1 MRKFSGR
8 VPARLLAG
16 SGAAACLVLS
26 GAVPGT
32 AAAAARAPAVA
43 TAADT
48 LARPAADI
56 IVPDGFLTSVAA
68 VSARDAWAVGGS
80 IDYSTGLIT
89 RWNGARWSV
98 YATPPNTLTGVAARS
113 ATDVWAVGGTLAMHW
128 NGRSWTR
135 VATPALK
142 GGLGLSAVAV
152 TSSDNAWA
160 VGQAGQAP
168 GSTSPA
174 SPLVVHWN
182 GRRWAVQPSQSP
194 PGGGKFNAV
203 SAVSGGIAW
212 AVGSAGSQTLA
223 EHWNGTRWSRW
234 ASPNVPGATASSF
247 NSVVMISANNAWA
260 VGTATMPSAT
270 VPGGTTTPLTAFWN
284 GQRWRLVPSP
294 NPAGDASLAG
304 VTASW
309 TNNIWAVGTY
319 NPLDSCTGDGCDP
332 LVTLIMHW
340 NGTRWK
346 VLPSPSPEDN
356 FGADLFGIAAAARD
370 DIWAVGQDGT
380 QHGLYALIVHWN
392 GSAWS

>member
-1 MRKFSGR
+1 M
-8 VPARLLAG
+8 AG
-16 SGAAACLVLS
+16 CAIAACLALS
-26 GAVPGT
+26 CAVPGSAVATTRAAT
-32 AAAAARAPAVA
+32 AA

-48 LARPAADI
+48 PARPAADI
-56 IVPDGFLTSVAA
+56 IVAGGQLDSAA
-68 VSARDAWAVGGS
+68 VVSARDAWAVG
-80 IDYSTGLIT
+80 IDTDYSTGVITHWNGT
-89 RWNGARWSV
+89 RWSL
-98 YATPPNTLTGVAARS
+98 YASPPNPLAGVAARS
-113 ATDVWAVGGTLAMHW
+113 ATDVWAVGETLAMHW

-142 GGLGLSAVAV
+142 SGPSLRAVAV
-152 TSSDNAWA
+152 TSSGDAWA
-160 VGQAGQAP
+160 VGQVGPVP
-168 GSTSPA
+168 GSTAPA
-174 SPLVVHWN
+174 SPLVEHWN
-182 GRRWAVQPSQSP
+182 GRHWTVQPSQP
-194 PGGGKFNAV
+194 LPGGGQFNAV
-203 SAVSGGIAW
+203 SAVSGGVAW
-212 AVGSAGSQTLA
+212 AVGSSGGQTLA

-234 ASPNVPGATASSF
+234 ASPNVPGATANSF

-332 LVTLIMHW
+332 LATVIMHW

-346 VLPSPSPEDN
+346 VLPSPSPQDY
-356 FGADLFGIAAAARD
+356 FGATLSGIAAAARD
-370 DIWAVGQDGT
+370 NIWAVGEDGT
-380 QHGLYALIVHWN
+380 QHGIYALIVHWN
-392 GSAWS
+392 GSTWS